1 MHIWT
6 IVHGIQIW
14 SFANIVQNNYL
25 LIILF
30 IKKKIYLFI
39 IFFVQS
45 YIELAN
51 SYSTGKIAELEQYVR
66 TNEEKFESVS
76 FLLYTIHSILCFG

>member
-6 IVHGIQIW
+6 IVRGIQIW
-14 SFANIVQNNYL
+14 SFANVVQNNYL

-30 IKKKIYLFI
+30 IKINYLFI
-39 IFFVQS
+39 IFFLQF

-51 SYSTGKIAELEQYVR
+51 SYSTGKIAELEQYVQ
-66 TNEEKFESVS
+66 TNGEKFESVS

>member
-14 SFANIVQNNYL
+14 SFANVVQNNYL
-25 LIILF
+25 LII
-30 IKKKIYLFI
+30 
-39 IFFVQS
+39 FFVQF

-51 SYSTGKIAELEQYVR
+51 SYSTGKIAELEQYVQ
-66 TNEEKFESVS
+66 TNGEKFESVS